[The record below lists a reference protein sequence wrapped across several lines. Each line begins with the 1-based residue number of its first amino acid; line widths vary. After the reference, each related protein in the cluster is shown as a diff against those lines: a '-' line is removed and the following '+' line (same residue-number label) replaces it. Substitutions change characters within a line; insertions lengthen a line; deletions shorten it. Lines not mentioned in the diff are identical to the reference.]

1 MGAFQGGLTY
11 RQYFVRGA
19 LPPDWRD
26 RFAEKLALHAFKPVD
41 PASEEERA
49 LGWCS
54 PHFPLDVDLHEGIY
68 LHDEYLV
75 LALRIDT
82 LKVPGPILKI
92 YTEAECRRVMAE
104 QKVDS
109 LNRYQRAEIKE
120 RVKQELRKK
129 ILPSIKTIDMVWS
142 LEKGLV
148 RFWSGNGKTNEE
160 FLELFE
166 KTFEVGLGA
175 DTPYTAAAFGAL
187 GIDQAIVDRLA
198 DLQPTPFATAAAGF
212 VDYDPTGDEGDI

>member
-11 RQYFVRGA
+11 RQYFVRGE
-19 LPPDWRD
+19 LPADWRD
-26 RFAEKLALHAFKPVD
+26 QFAEKINTHAFKDVD
-41 PASEEERA
+41 PAAEEERA

-54 PHFPLDVDLHEGIY
+54 PHFALDVDLHEGLW
-68 LHDEYLV
+68 LHDAYLV

-82 LKVPGPILKI
+82 LKVPGPQLKI

-129 ILPSIKTIDMVWS
+129 ILPGIKTIDMVWD
-142 LEKGLV
+142 LEGKVV
-148 RFWSGNGKTNEE
+148 RFWSGNTKTNEE
-160 FLELFE
+160 FQELFE
-166 KTFEVGLGA
+166 KTFEIGLGV
-175 DTPYTAAAFGAL
+175 DTPYTAAAFGIL
-187 GIDQAIVDRLA
+187 GVGEDLISKLA

-212 VDYDPTGDEGDI
+212 ADYIVGGDE